1 MENDLK
7 PCPFCGGKVRI
18 HVGVI
23 RGLTMIV
30 CEKCLA
36 TVSFGGK
43 EQKQAAVKAWNRRAN
58 DGI

>member
-1 MENDLK
+1 MKELK
-7 PCPFCGGKVRI
+7 PCPFCGGKARI
-18 HVGVI
+18 HVGLI

-43 EQKQAAVKAWNRRAN
+43 EQKQKTVSAWNRRVN
-58 DGI
+58 DG